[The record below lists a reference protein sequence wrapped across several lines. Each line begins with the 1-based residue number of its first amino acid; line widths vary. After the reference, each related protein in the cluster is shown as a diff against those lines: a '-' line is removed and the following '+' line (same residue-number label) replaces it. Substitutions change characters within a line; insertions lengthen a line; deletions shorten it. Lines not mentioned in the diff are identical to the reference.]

1 MDKDNR
7 RQDKHTSSV
16 IKKGKFVIK
25 KKGKNI
31 CTRIIGIQIQTLLEI
46 LTSLSWVHQYACF
59 LMVLICDFVSF
70 EVMCMQILENVV
82 IDIINE

>member
-16 IKKGKFVIK
+16 IKRVNSLS
-25 KKGKNI
+25 KKGKKYMYPNNWNTNPDVI
-31 CTRIIGIQIQTLLEI
+31 RN
-46 LTSLSWVHQYACF
+46 SDVVKLSSSVRLF

-70 EVMCMQILENVV
+70 EVMCMQI
-82 IDIINE
+82 